1 MPKRP
6 KIIKARYKTKCPNC
20 AFSVVPGTLCKV
32 YADEWYH
39 MDCWNSKWEK
49 VLDEKIEEESKQA
62 ERDSQG
68 IFIGLANSMNKVND
82 SSSEIKEGVKVG
94 AKKKFENQTK
104 VQLFLEQSDRDFV
117 EEFGKNT
124 YRSMSEVIRFSLNM
138 LKKDYNENGAKYG
151 I

>member
-6 KIIKARYKTKCPNC
+6 KIIKARYKTKCPNW
-20 AFSVVPGTLCKV
+20 AFSVIPGTLCKV

-49 VLDEKIEEESKQA
+49 VLDKRIEEESKQV
-62 ERDSQG
+62 ELDSKG
-68 IFIGLANSMNKVND
+68 VFIGLSNAINN
-82 SSSEIKEGVKVG
+82 SSSKIKEGVKVG
-94 AKKKFENQTK
+94 AKKKFEKQTK
-104 VQLFLEQSDRDFV
+104 VQLFLEQSDRDFL

-124 YRSMSEVIRFSLNM
+124 YRSMSEVIRFSLSK
-138 LKKDYNENGAKYG
+138 LRKDYNENGAKYG

>member
-1 MPKRP
+1 MPRRP
-6 KIIKARYKTKCPNC
+6 KIIKAKYKTKCPNC

-49 VLDEKIEEESKQA
+49 VLDKKIEEESKQV
-62 ERDSQG
+62 EQDSLG
-68 IFIGLANSMNKVND
+68 FFVGLANSIED
-82 SSSEIKEGVKVG
+82 SSSEIKGEHKVG

-104 VQLFLEQSDRDFV
+104 IQVFLEQSDRDFV
-117 EEFGKNT
+117 DEFAKNT
-124 YRSMSEVIRFSLNM
+124 YRSVSEVIRFSLNK

>member
-20 AFSVVPGTLCKV
+20 AFSVIPGTLCKV

-49 VLDEKIEEESKQA
+49 VLDKKIEEESKQV
-62 ERDSQG
+62 ELDSKG
-68 IFIGLANSMNKVND
+68 VFIGLSNAINN
-82 SSSEIKEGVKVG
+82 SSSKIKEGVKVG
-94 AKKKFENQTK
+94 AKKKFEKQTK
-104 VQLFLEQSDRDFV
+104 VQLFLEQSDRDFL

-124 YRSMSEVIRFSLNM
+124 YRSMSEVIRFSLSK
-138 LKKDYNENGAKYG
+138 LRKDYNENGAKYG

>member
-1 MPKRP
+1 MPRRP
-6 KIIKARYKTKCPNC
+6 KIIKAKYKTKCPNC

-49 VLDEKIEEESKQA
+49 VLDKKIEEESKQV
-62 ERDSQG
+62 EQDSLG
-68 IFIGLANSMNKVND
+68 FFVGLANSMED
-82 SSSEIKEGVKVG
+82 SSSKIKGEHKVG

-104 VQLFLEQSDRDFV
+104 IQVFLEQSDRDFV
-117 EEFGKNT
+117 DEFAKNT
-124 YRSMSEVIRFSLNM
+124 YRSVSEVIRFSLNK

>member
-49 VLDEKIEEESKQA
+49 VLDKKIEEESKQV
-62 ERDSQG
+62 ELDSKG
-68 IFIGLANSMNKVND
+68 VFIGLSNAINN
-82 SSSEIKEGVKVG
+82 SSSKIKEGVKVG
-94 AKKKFENQTK
+94 AKKKFEKQTK
-104 VQLFLEQSDRDFV
+104 VQLFLEQSDRDFL

-124 YRSMSEVIRFSLNM
+124 YRSMSEVIRFSLSK
-138 LKKDYNENGAKYG
+138 LRKDYNENGAKYG

>member
-1 MPKRP
+1 MPRRP
-6 KIIKARYKTKCPNC
+6 KIIKAKYKTKCPNC
-20 AFSVVPGTLCKV
+20 VFSVVPGTLCKV

-49 VLDEKIEEESKQA
+49 VLDKKIEEESKQA
-62 ERDSQG
+62 QRDSQG
-68 IFIGLANSMNKVND
+68 IFIGLANSMSD
-82 SSSEIKEGVKVG
+82 SSSKIKKGVKVG

>member
-20 AFSVVPGTLCKV
+20 TFSVIPGTLCKV

-49 VLDEKIEEESKQA
+49 VLDKRIEEESKQV
-62 ERDSQG
+62 ELDSKG
-68 IFIGLANSMNKVND
+68 VFIGLSNAINN
-82 SSSEIKEGVKVG
+82 SSSKIKEGVKVG
-94 AKKKFENQTK
+94 AKKKFEKQTK
-104 VQLFLEQSDRDFV
+104 VQLFLEQSDRDFL

-124 YRSMSEVIRFSLNM
+124 YRSMSEVIRFSLSK
-138 LKKDYNENGAKYG
+138 LRKDYNENGAKYG